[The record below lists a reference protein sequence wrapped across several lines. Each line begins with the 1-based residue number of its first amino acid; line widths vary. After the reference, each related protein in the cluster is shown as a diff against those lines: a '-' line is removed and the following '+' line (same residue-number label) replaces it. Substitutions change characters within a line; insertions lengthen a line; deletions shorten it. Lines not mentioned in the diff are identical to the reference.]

1 MSKQSG
7 PKSWE
12 ERLVVEGVNFK
23 GYGIVPKFA
32 MRDRDLSAKTKGIYA
47 YFCSMSGSGDSSFPS
62 LETILKHLGMGEYA
76 YYENRRPLIEQ
87 GYLEVLSEKRDGGL
101 YGTNTYIIVS
111 NPKKFSDT
119 APQNNWQE
127 KAYSTIE
134 HEGLK
139 KLGYGTIP
147 KSVMQD
153 PRLDIYAK
161 ALYAYFASYA
171 GNGRTALPAVPNI
184 LKELSI
190 SKATYQGRM
199 KKLQNLGYIL
209 VRQDNW
215 SGQKAGFG
223 RNRYILAEFP
233 EKVSRPTDSGTVHSG
248 TVNSEPVVSE
258 GVEWDTVN
266 SEAANSQTVI
276 AETVHSKTDGSG
288 YINNI
293 FTIKNSSYIKN
304 TDQSIREPLPE
315 WMDGYDA
322 EEDDFEK
329 KLKENVN
336 YDDIA
341 TMFPKEAERYKEM
354 VLLMIT
360 ACEIPGPTVRIGKT
374 EISKEKVKER
384 FLNLTLEHLEYVLL
398 ALDRQRG
405 KIRNIRAYYLTAL
418 FHAPETMDAYMKNL
432 VRENQEMHE

>member
-1 MSKQSG
+1 MSNKPST
-7 PKSWE
+7 KSWE
-12 ERLVVEGVNFK
+12 DRLVVEGVNFK

-47 YFCSMSGSGDSSFPS
+47 YFCSMSGSGNSSFPS

-87 GYLEVLSEKRDGGL
+87 GYLKVLSEKKEGGL
-101 YGTNTYIIVS
+101 YGSNTYVIVS

-119 APQNNWQE
+119 EPQNDWQE

-199 KKLQNLGYIL
+199 KTLQNCGYII
-209 VRQDNW
+209 VKQDNW
-215 SGQKAGFG
+215 SGKKAGFG
-223 RNRYILAEFP
+223 RNRYILAEYP
-233 EKVSRPTDSGTVHSG
+233 EEVSQPMNSGPMDSGPMDSG
-248 TVNSEPVVSE
+248 NIINPSTTKNNSFISNTNPSI
-258 GVEWDTVN
+258 N
-266 SEAANSQTVI
+266 QTLF
-276 AETVHSKTDGSG
+276 G
-288 YINNI
+288 
-293 FTIKNSSYIKN
+293 
-304 TDQSIREPLPE
+304 
-315 WMDGYDA
+315 WMDGYDI
-322 EEDDFEK
+322 EEDDFEQR
-329 KLKENVN
+329 LKENV
-336 YDDIA
+336 A
-341 TMFPKEAERYKEM
+341 
-354 VLLMIT
+354 
-360 ACEIPGPTVRIGKT
+360 
-374 EISKEKVKER
+374 
-384 FLNLTLEHLEYVLL
+384 
-398 ALDRQRG
+398 
-405 KIRNIRAYYLTAL
+405 
-418 FHAPETMDAYMKNL
+418 
-432 VRENQEMHE
+432 